1 MQVGKDIMLQQVQE
15 YNHFRLAT
23 FKDIQYLAPRLR
35 FADKRE
41 IISCSGLLPFYALYY
56 SYLNS
61 EIVFTIVSS
70 KKEPVG
76 MFGVSDT
83 GAIWLLATDNLKD
96 ITYNFLKEC
105 KKVIGFL
112 NTKYKI
118 LWNFVDCRNSLHI
131 KWLKWCGFKFINKQ
145 NYGVLN
151 KPFYEFIR
159 I

>member
-1 MQVGKDIMLQQVQE
+1 MQVGNDIMLQQVQE

-70 KKEPVG
+70 KNTIV
-76 MFGVSDT
+76 
-83 GAIWLLATDNLKD
+83 TDK
-96 ITYNFLKEC
+96 
-105 KKVIGFL
+105 
-112 NTKYKI
+112 
-118 LWNFVDCRNSLHI
+118 
-131 KWLKWCGFKFINKQ
+131 
-145 NYGVLN
+145 
-151 KPFYEFIR
+151 
-159 I
+159 